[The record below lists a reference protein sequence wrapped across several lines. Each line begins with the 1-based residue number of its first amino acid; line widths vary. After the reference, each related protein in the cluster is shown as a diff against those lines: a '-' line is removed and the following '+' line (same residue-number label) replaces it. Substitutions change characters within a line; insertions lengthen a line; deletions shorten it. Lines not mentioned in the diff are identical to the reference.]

1 MDLSINIYYI
11 LALLHI
17 VVWLIVIFAFINK
30 KLARFNLKFIIPA
43 VYLLQ
48 ILPFHILNTLKMY
61 FNKNSEEDN
70 VAIEK
75 AIGFYYL
82 KNVFSDSFQNP
93 LSPQGMLIL
102 GGLLSYN
109 FA

>member
-1 MDLSINIYYI
+1 MIIYYI
-11 LALLHI
+11 LTLIHVL
-17 VVWLIVIFAFINK
+17 VWLFVIFAFTNK
-30 KLARFNLKFIIPA
+30 RLARFNLMFIIPII
-43 VYLLQ
+43 YLLQ

-70 VAIEK
+70 VDIEK

-82 KNVFSDSFQNP
+82 KNVFYDSFQNP

-102 GGLLSYN
+102 GALLSYN